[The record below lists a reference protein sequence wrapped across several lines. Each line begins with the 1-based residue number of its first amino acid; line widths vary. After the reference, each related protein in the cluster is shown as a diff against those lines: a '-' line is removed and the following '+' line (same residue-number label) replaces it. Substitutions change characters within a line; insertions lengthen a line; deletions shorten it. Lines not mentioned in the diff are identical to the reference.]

1 MFLLVLL
8 IAPLSGSPAWA
19 GSSSALVGTWSG
31 DFGGEPFQ
39 LILNADGTGQ
49 MDGPIRWEAKGNKL
63 VIAEDDGSTEYTFAL
78 KGSKMTVSGGDL
90 EAPLTLIRIGGAGK
104 AAPPGVDAG
113 APPAAKAPAG
123 REASRAA
130 GKASGSA
137 AQRFLAGHYWA
148 FSGHSTGSGS
158 YSREQRAALCS
169 DGTFFMGS
177 ETGSS
182 GGSGTAGVTHGD
194 SGRWTAQGNE
204 MRGTLTLTFSDGRR
218 EQIPYETSTNPKDRS
233 GYGPAV
239 IFDGTNYQR
248 TGDGHCQ

>member
-1 MFLLVLL
+1 MRRIVLL
-8 IAPLSGSPAWA
+8 MALSVLSVGLVWA
-19 GSSSALVGTWSG
+19 GQNSPLVGTWSG

-49 MDGPIRWEAKGNKL
+49 MDGPIQWQVQGNKL
-63 VIAEDDGSTEYTFAL
+63 VITEADGATAYNFVL

-90 EAPLTLIRIGGAGK
+90 EAPLTLTRTGGAGK
-104 AAPPGVDAG
+104 AAPPVAQ
-113 APPAAKAPAG
+113 AP
-123 REASRAA
+123 A
-130 GKASGSA
+130 GKASGST
-137 AQRFLAGHYWA
+137 AQRFLTGHYWA

-169 DGTFFMGS
+169 DGTFYMGS

-182 GGSGTAGVTHGD
+182 GVSGTAGASHGD
-194 SGRWTAQGNE
+194 NGRWTAQGDE
-204 MRGTLTLTFSDGRR
+204 RRGTLTLMFNDGRR
-218 EQIPYETSTNPKDRS
+218 EQIGYETSLNPKDRS

-248 TGDGHCQ
+248 TGDGNCR

>member
-1 MFLLVLL
+1 MRRVVLL
-8 IAPLSGSPAWA
+8 MALYVFSTGPAWA
-19 GSSSALVGTWSG
+19 GQNSSLVGTWSG

-49 MDGPIRWEAKGNKL
+49 MDGPIQWAVQGNKL
-63 VIAEDDGSTEYTFAL
+63 VIVEDDGSTAYTFTL

-90 EAPLTLIRIGGAGK
+90 EAPLTLTRAGGGGK
-104 AAPPGVDAG
+104 AAVP
-113 APPAAKAPAG
+113 APKAPAG
-123 REASRAA
+123 
-130 GKASGSA
+130 KASAST
-137 AQRFLAGHYWA
+137 AQRFLTGHYWA
-148 FSGHSTGSGS
+148 YSGHSTGSGS

-169 DGTFFMGS
+169 DGTFYMGS

-182 GGSGTAGVTHGD
+182 GGSGTAGVSHGD

-204 MRGTLTLTFSDGRR
+204 MRGTLTLHFNDGRQ
-218 EQIPYETSTNPKDRS
+218 EQIAYETSTNPKDRS

-248 TGDGHCQ
+248 TGDGNCR